1 MTSNKTKLSLTD
13 MTPVQFRDWLL
24 LIVNESLFAGRDKLA
39 ALLAE
44 NVDREILA
52 EGFREFFEAYSY
64 DLAFDLDA
72 NETCVLTVLGAS
84 EEFSHLKR
92 RVEIVEVERKTSHI
106 GRMTRRL
113 GGIPDNIQPTI
124 KVEALSD
131 NKLRALMETLV
142 NSELFA
148 VREQIVKLMKEPTSR
163 VNHLQ
168 LQSAF
173 YEFFVCHLELEQFLE
188 DYEYDPDYGLEICQE
203 VTEELDRSISNYE
216 SGKVKG
222 RLLEEVA
229 KELRIEL
236 KCTD

>member
-1 MTSNKTKLSLTD
+1 
-13 MTPVQFRDWLL
+13 
-24 LIVNESLFAGRDKLA
+24 
-39 ALLAE
+39 
-44 NVDREILA
+44 
-52 EGFREFFEAYSY
+52 
-64 DLAFDLDA
+64 
-72 NETCVLTVLGAS
+72 
-84 EEFSHLKR
+84 
-92 RVEIVEVERKTSHI
+92 
-106 GRMTRRL
+106 
-113 GGIPDNIQPTI
+113 
-124 KVEALSD
+124 
-131 NKLRALMETLV
+131 METLV

-188 DYEYDPDYGLEICQE
+188 DYEYDPDDGLEICQE